1 MENILSIS
9 IVATGVLLFGLFV
22 IAFFG
27 KLLKHLF
34 LGLLRYSKKWLDE
47 AVEAEAIVLGV
58 QPTGLC
64 INNKP
69 QVRLQL
75 QVKPRKGR
83 NFVIEIKDVEDLG
96 TTGLKAGSVIRVKY
110 NPRNYRQLSLV
121 PFTKQGLPL
130 AV

>member
-9 IVATGVLLFGLFV
+9 IVAIGVLLFGLFA

-27 KLLKHLF
+27 RVLNHLF

-47 AVEAEAIVLGV
+47 AVEAEAVVLGI
-58 QPTGLC
+58 QPTGLY

-69 QVRLQL
+69 QLRLQL

-83 NFVIEIKDVEDLG
+83 NFVIEIKDVEDMR
-96 TTGLKAGSVIRVKY
+96 TAGLKAGSVIRVKY
-110 NPRNYRQLSLV
+110 NPRNYRQLSLI
-121 PFTKQGLPL
+121 PFTKQELPL